1 MGSNFWRF
9 ASTLEKEFHVLY
21 DRDREE
27 IDCPECGEI
36 IAGSEWDFHD
46 YTSYDDE
53 GYVVY
58 TCPICGQVL
67 TCKPVEA

>member
-36 IAGSEWDFHD
+36 IAGSEWDFVNIGGKYGYMMNQFI
-46 YTSYDDE
+46 YT
-53 GYVVY
+53 
-58 TCPICGQVL
+58 
-67 TCKPVEA
+67 K